1 FSSSLL
7 PQPPPP
13 RSKPQFAELIAEPL
27 NSSDQRRLGN
37 PGGAPD
43 GGGGGGCEPTAP
55 HVNCSHVL
63 AAVRSATRAAPRLR
77 SAETKRLFPLARS
90 VKAPPAMSVQVNCSH
105 VPIVGRS
112 ATRGAQAARA

>member
-1 FSSSLL
+1 
-7 PQPPPP
+7 
-13 RSKPQFAELIAEPL
+13 RSKPQFAVLIEEPL

-37 PGGAPD
+37 PGGAPA
-43 GGGGGGCEPTAP
+43 GGCEPTAP

-77 SAETKRLFPLARS
+77 SAETKRLFPLARR

-112 ATRGAQAARA
+112 ATRAPRLHALDPP